1 MGAFTSVTVI
11 GRNSNGEGL
20 KRVTV
25 TAVAPA
31 SYDAGGSA
39 IDLSAATLGAD
50 AGFTT
55 VYGGTMLKAVH
66 TTPASSKK
74 YFAQVLSG
82 ASATAPIICI
92 RDADNATAMLQGTG
106 DLSAITL
113 TMEFVGV

>member
-11 GRNSNGEGL
+11 GRNSTGEGL
-20 KRVTV
+20 KRVIV

-39 IDLSAATLGAD
+39 IDLSAATLGAQE
-50 AGFTT
+50 GFTT

-66 TTPASSKK
+66 TTAASSKK

-82 ASATAPIICI
+82 TATAPLICI

-106 DLSAITL
+106 DLSAITV